1 MALPEGVKIRSA
13 RRGDRDAIYRVL
25 SESGVSIEPND
36 QSSTLS
42 WIVSHPETEVLVA
55 VDPLDRPQG
64 LVALSHRPSLH
75 VGGRL
80 AVVESLAVLKG
91 ARRHGIG
98 GDLLERAMD
107 RARILGSKAVEITV
121 QGEGARAFLTN
132 RGFTMTGG
140 EVAVWRSSAGR

>member
-1 MALPEGVKIRSA
+1 MALPEGVKIRPA
-13 RRGDRDAIYRVL
+13 RRGDRDGIYRVL
-25 SESGVSIEPND
+25 SESGVSVASND

-80 AVVESLAVLKG
+80 AVVESLAVLREV
-91 ARRHGIG
+91 RRQGIG
-98 GDLLERAMD
+98 SELLDRAMA
-107 RARILGSKAVEITV
+107 RARILGCKVVEVTAY
-121 QGEGARAFLTN
+121 GEGARTFLTS
-132 RGFTMTGG
+132 RGFALSGG
-140 EVAVWRSSAGR
+140 DVAVWRNTGGR